1 MILKPCQKGNIR
13 LSVVKSCCGNVIHS
27 LISKK
32 KGSKKEHLP
41 GFEPMTK
48 EDMESFESI
57 NPWNENCL
65 QTTHMDHITYVC
77 YGGDSRKI
85 LAWYHEIFGMRR
97 FLVSKQVK
105 FFCIIFSFYFFILSF
120 LILWF
125 FCKGNSRKWWSWST
139 WWS

>member
-27 LISKK
+27 LISKEE
-32 KGSKKEHLP
+32 GSKKEYLP

-48 EDMESFESI
+48 EDMKSFDSI

-65 QTTHMDHITYVC
+65 RTTHMDHITYVC

-97 FLVSKQVK
+97 FLVNKQVK
-105 FFCIIFSFYFFILSF
+105 FIYIIYTFFF
-120 LILWF
+120 ELWF
-125 FCKGNSRKWWSWST
+125 FWIGNSGKWWSWST